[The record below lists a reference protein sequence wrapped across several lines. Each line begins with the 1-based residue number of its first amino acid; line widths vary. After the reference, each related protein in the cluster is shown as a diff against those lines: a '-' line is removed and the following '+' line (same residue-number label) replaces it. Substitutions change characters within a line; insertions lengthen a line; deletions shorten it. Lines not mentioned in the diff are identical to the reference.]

1 MQQAVENGRSRR
13 IVTEEL
19 SPVLDRPVGSDH
31 RAFPVSVALQNHI
44 KQIFS
49 GSLRQT
55 FLEEQIINDQEIGAA
70 EQLEQLFAF
79 SGLRGFKDVF
89 KETLRFPIGHLITGL
104 DRGMRNRFGNMAFPV
119 MENFT

>member
-55 FLEEQIINDQEIGAA
+55 FFQEQIIDHQEVGAT

-79 SGLRGFKDVF
+79 PGLRGFKDVF
-89 KETLRFPIGHLITGL
+89 KETLRLPVGHLIACL
-104 DRGMRNRFGNMAFPV
+104 DRGMRNCLGNMAFPV
-119 MENFT
+119 M

>member
-119 MENFT
+119 M